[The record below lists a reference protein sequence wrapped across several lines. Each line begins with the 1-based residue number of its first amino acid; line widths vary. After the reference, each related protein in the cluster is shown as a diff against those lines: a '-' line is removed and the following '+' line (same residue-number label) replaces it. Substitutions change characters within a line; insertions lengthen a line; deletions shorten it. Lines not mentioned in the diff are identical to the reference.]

1 MTYAR
6 ARLWLGISG
15 VGTIVVLSLLALWLD
30 LPSRLFQQTSTVA
43 GLAIPLAAYILVS
56 FPFDFFGGYLLPRR
70 HNRSK
75 LSISG
80 FFAGWLRGVLAQALL
95 MGVCGF
101 AILLSARLG
110 GTPLAICLTTLL
122 MLTLLV
128 AQAPI
133 ARLVGG
139 MISAPGDFGPA
150 LDKLSQW
157 NVEPPYTI
165 VYSSAD
171 PGFVGGLVGWP
182 GHERLIVPSGWLRQ
196 LSPQVI
202 AVQLARRAGIIVTG
216 ARLRG
221 ILLALL
227 WNTTGFSLA
236 AWLSGWDLA
245 NAAGLITTALWF
257 TVWSFV
263 GLLLLPSLSRP
274 AVFESDQYLRKHGV
288 PSTLIQQAIRDLDQ
302 RQDDEPA
309 RAKWIERIFHPVPSV
324 SSRVA
329 SLQSKTAFRGAWQ
342 GARIALYLSWACLGF
357 LSRAVHCNS
366 GRPELWVL
374 FPGD

>member
-15 VGTIVVLSLLALWLD
+15 VGTIVVLSLVALWLN
-30 LPSRLFQQTSTVA
+30 LPSKLLADASTFA
-43 GLAIPLAAYILVS
+43 GLTIPLAAYILVS

-70 HNRSK
+70 HDRSAIA
-75 LSISG
+75 LST
-80 FFAGWLRGVLAQALL
+80 FLAVWLRGVLSQALL

-101 AILLSARLG
+101 AILQAAHLG
-110 GTPLAICLTTLL
+110 GTLLAIGLTTLL
-122 MLTLLV
+122 MLALLV

-139 MISAPGDFGPA
+139 MTSAPGDFGPA

-157 NVEPPYTI
+157 NVEAPYAV

-182 GHERLIVPSGWLRQ
+182 GHERLIVPSGWLKQ
-196 LSPQVI
+196 LSPQVV
-202 AVQLARRAGIIVTG
+202 AVQLARRAGMIVTG

-221 ILLALL
+221 VLLALL
-227 WNTTGFSLA
+227 WNVTGFSLA
-236 AWLSGWDLA
+236 SWLAGWNLA
-245 NAAGLITTALWF
+245 DAVGLITTALWF

-274 AVFESDQYLRKHGV
+274 AVFESDQFLRKHGV
-288 PSTLIQQAIRDLDQ
+288 PATLLQQAIRDLDQ
-302 RQDDEPA
+302 RQDNEPA
-309 RAKWIERIFHPVPSV
+309 RPKWIERVFHPVPSV
-324 SSRVA
+324 SSRIG
-329 SLQSKTAFRGAWQ
+329 SLQSGTRVRGAWQ
-342 GARIALYLSWACLGF
+342 GARIALYLSWACFGF